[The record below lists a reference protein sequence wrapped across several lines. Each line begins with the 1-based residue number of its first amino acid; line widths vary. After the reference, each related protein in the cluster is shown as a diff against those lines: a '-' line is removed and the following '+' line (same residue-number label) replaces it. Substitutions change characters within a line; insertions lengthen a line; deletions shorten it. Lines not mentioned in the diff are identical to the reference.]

1 MNTPRLA
8 EKYKNEI
15 VPAFL
20 KEHGYTNVMSIPRL
34 EKIVVS
40 MGVGKANEN
49 KRLMETAVADLTKI
63 TGQQAVVTL
72 AKKSVSNFR
81 LREGYPV
88 GCMVTLRGARMFEF
102 LDRLISVAMPR
113 IRDFRGVKHNSFDGA
128 GNYNMGLADQLVFPE
143 IQADR
148 VENYQGMNITMV
160 IRRSDKEASYELLR
174 MFGMPFRNKNQEAG
188 RG

>member
-8 EKYKNEI
+8 EKYKSEI

-20 KEHGYTNVMSIPRL
+20 KDHGYTNIMSIPRL

-63 TGQQAVVTL
+63 TGQKVVVTV

-102 LDRLISVAMPR
+102 LDRLICVAIPR
-113 IRDFRGVKHNSFDGA
+113 IRDFRGLKPNSFDDA
-128 GNYNMGLADQLVFPE
+128 GNFNMGLSDQLVFPE

-160 IRRSDKEASYELLR
+160 VRRSNKQASHDLLK
-174 MFGMPFRNKNQEAG
+174 MFGVPFRTKNQETR